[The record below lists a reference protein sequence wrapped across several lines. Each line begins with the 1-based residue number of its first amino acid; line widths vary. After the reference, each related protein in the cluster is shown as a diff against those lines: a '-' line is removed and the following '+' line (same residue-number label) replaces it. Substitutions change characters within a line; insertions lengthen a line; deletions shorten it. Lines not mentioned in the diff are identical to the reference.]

1 MKFDLAKF
9 ISSLKRTDPMVAK
22 DVVSWR
28 PENQTNSPSVIFG
41 EYKILERNDKQFN
54 KTLD

>member
-22 DVVSWR
+22 DIASWR
-28 PENQTNSPSVIFG
+28 PENRTKIPSVPFG
-41 EYKILERNDKQFN
+41 KYKILERSDK
-54 KTLD
+54 